1 MRHVLTVLLGTAL
14 LATGCHEVGSVEP
27 SSMNLYG
34 HEQVQIH
41 GSGFSRIDPKNLEIR
56 VGGAEALNRSNRE
69 DQAKRALREA
79 LADWPRADLRTETAR
94 HYGPYWQGLATEAHI
109 VFANLLRGLGD
120 TEIRIDPAVPISA
133 RQRIIE
139 HELGHARG
147 VPHVDDPACAMR
159 SPPLLDEGLCTFEVD
174 RAKAFGGVSRV
185 RILDEILREPT
196 LAAMARWNDAAG
208 ETLFEERE

>member
-1 MRHVLTVLLGTAL
+1 MERIGLGVGAYLLGLGLTL
-14 LATGCHEVGSVEP
+14 VVPGC
-27 SSMNLYG
+27 
-34 HEQVQIH
+34 
-41 GSGFSRIDPKNLEIR
+41 
-56 VGGAEALNRSNRE
+56 
-69 DQAKRALREA
+69 
-79 LADWPRADLRTETAR
+79 
-94 HYGPYWQGLATEAHI
+94 
-109 VFANLLRGLGD
+109 GLGDLGSCDPSHSVSIWQEVLEPGNAGKTSWDCGKD